1 MIFKKQVFIVTSCL
15 FLLNSTLPL
24 HYRNENQE
32 EYVACNHNYVR
43 LACDVEWTV
52 VGAGPAGIVAIGIL
66 IDLGIPAKSIM
77 WVDPLFKVGRL
88 GEYYQNVPGN
98 VKNSGFVS
106 FLKACHT
113 FQLVE
118 SQAKNELFL
127 MDPNEYN
134 NLSIIVK
141 PLQDITDYLLHEV
154 KSIKGNIK
162 KLDFDNELWYIT
174 AMDNN
179 IFTSRHVILATGS
192 HPKSLDYDHIDIIPL
207 DYALDKEALKHMVKE
222 HDIIAV
228 FGSSHSAI
236 LILKFL
242 SELIVKQIINFYKH
256 PIVYAVEGGAWTIN
270 NVNGL
275 KGITA
280 QWAKEILT
288 QNPPHNL
295 IRLVLNQENLDHYLP
310 QCNKTIYA
318 IGFVQNNLPE
328 TIINSEKIDELPF
341 DKETGAIGP
350 RLFGIGIAF
359 DAQIDTPY
367 GKEAAIG
374 LNGFMKYAQAVIPT
388 WLQKKEMRGRY
399 DIQRKILAQYSGF
412 INIWIY

>member
-1 MIFKKQVFIVTSCL
+1 MGLKRQLFAFIGCL
-15 FLLNSTLPL
+15 FLFTIITPL
-24 HYRNENQE
+24 HYRSDNEDE
-32 EYVACNHNYVR
+32 VACNHNSVR
-43 LACDVEWTV
+43 LACDVEWTI

-66 IDLGIPAKSIM
+66 LDLGIPAESIM

-106 FLKACHT
+106 FLKACYT

-118 SQAKNELFL
+118 SKAKDELFL
-127 MDPNEYN
+127 MNPNEYN

-141 PLQDITDYLLHEV
+141 PLQDITDYLLSEV
-154 KSIKGNIK
+154 RSIKSNIK
-162 KLDFDNELWYIT
+162 KLDFDNELWYVT
-174 AMDNN
+174 GLDNST
-179 IFTSRHVILATGS
+179 FTSRHVILATGS
-192 HPKSLDYDHIDIIPL
+192 HPKTLDYDHMDVIPL
-207 DYALDKEALKHMVKE
+207 DYALDKDALKHMVRE
-222 HDIIAV
+222 HDIIGV

-242 SELIVKQIINFYKH
+242 SELLVKQIVNFYKH
-256 PIVYAVEGGAWTIN
+256 PLVYAIEGGTWTIN

-280 QWAKEILT
+280 QWAKEVLT
-288 QNPPHNL
+288 HNPPHNL
-295 IRLVLNQENLDHYLP
+295 LRLTSTQKNLDHYLP
-310 QCNKTIYA
+310 LCNKIIYA

-328 TIINSEKIDELPF
+328 TTINTEKIEDLPF

-359 DAQIDTPY
+359 NAQIDTPY
-367 GKEAAIG
+367 GKESAIG

-399 DIQRKILAQYSGF
+399 DMQRKILAQFNEF
-412 INIWIY
+412 ISIWMY